1 MPTHAPRKENP
12 MELLAGILIGA
23 LMGSAAA
30 AMMRVDSSRGIS
42 LHALLGVAGA
52 MLGGVALNLLFPGSW
67 SQIEDEFLV
76 WCIAG
81 AAGVI
86 GLATVANVLELALD
100 LETS

>member
-1 MPTHAPRKENP
+1 

-30 AMMRVDSSRGIS
+30 AMMRVDSSRGFS
-42 LHALLGVAGA
+42 LHAMLGVTGA
-52 MLGGVALNLLFPGSW
+52 ALGGVALSLLFPESW
-67 SQIEDEFLV
+67 AQMQDEFLV
-76 WCIAG
+76 WCVAG
-81 AAGVI
+81 AAGVL

>member
-1 MPTHAPRKENP
+1 

-30 AMMRVDSSRGIS
+30 AMMRVDSSRGIY
-42 LHALLGVAGA
+42 LHA
-52 MLGGVALNLLFPGSW
+52 MLGIVGAAIGGAALCLLFPASW
-67 SQIEDEFLV
+67 AQLQDEFLV
-76 WCIAG
+76 WSVAG
-81 AAGVI
+81 AAGVL

>member
-1 MPTHAPRKENP
+1 

-30 AMMRVDSSRGIS
+30 AMMRVGSSHGIY
-42 LHALLGVAGA
+42 LHAVLGAGGAALGGIALGV
-52 MLGGVALNLLFPGSW
+52 MFPGSW
-67 SQIEDEFLV
+67 AQMQDEFLV
-76 WCIAG
+76 WSVAG
-81 AAGVI
+81 AAGLL

>member
-1 MPTHAPRKENP
+1 

-30 AMMRVDSSRGIS
+30 AMMRVDSSRGIY
-42 LHALLGVAGA
+42 LHAMLGIVGA
-52 MLGGVALNLLFPGSW
+52 AIGGVALCLLFPGTRA
-67 SQIEDEFLV
+67 QVQDEFLV
-76 WCIAG
+76 WSVAG
-81 AAGVI
+81 AAGVV

>member
-1 MPTHAPRKENP
+1 

-30 AMMRVDSSRGIS
+30 AMMRVESSRGIY
-42 LHALLGVAGA
+42 LHA
-52 MLGGVALNLLFPGSW
+52 MLGTLGAAMGGIALCLMFPASW
-67 SQIEDEFLV
+67 AQLRDEFLV
-76 WCIAG
+76 WCVAG
-81 AAGVI
+81 AAGVL

>member
-1 MPTHAPRKENP
+1 

-30 AMMRVDSSRGIS
+30 AMMRVGSSRGIY
-42 LHALLGVAGA
+42 LHAMLGVAGA
-52 MLGGVALNLLFPGSW
+52 ALGGIALSMLVPGSW
-67 SQIEDEFLV
+67 AQMHDEFLV
-76 WCIAG
+76 WSVAG
-81 AAGVI
+81 AAGLL